1 MTLDSKTI
9 QINQKIEQE
18 RQDLL
23 KKLLEERF
31 GSATR
36 QNPKSEDQTFFLSQL
51 QHEFNVIP

>member
-9 QINQKIEQE
+9 LINQKIEQE

-31 GSATR
+31 GEATR
-36 QNPKSEDQTFFLSQL
+36 SNPQSQG
-51 QHEFNVIP
+51 